1 MANGEQPRA
10 RVAVRSAPTPATAA
24 SKDAAERRPRWWR
37 TALLILLAFGLLG
50 AVPIML
56 AGEIGGAWRLHIPGT
71 PDYYR
76 TTPTP
81 ARAYTDTLPRQ
92 AWIAFTA
99 QVYPT
104 PAPTESVATL
114 EPGFPVTVTAHSVA
128 RRVLWSYIAW
138 RGPTASAGGNG
149 WILDSVTVAYG
160 GQARPIGDLG
170 ALGPALGRWA
180 APRATQIA
188 AVLYFADAGQLY
200 RLNDTRSFAL
210 GSGFSPMLIAD
221 LYAVSE
227 AHQTSPSAPVLTAL
241 ATRSPSS
248 DGIVP
253 PLVYVQ
259 LGGANG
265 LNTFLIHTGVSGIV
279 PGANGWDTGSATASG
294 LIQFYA
300 TLTSG
305 VLLSQTDR
313 AALVTL
319 LQQANAGATATLLGA
334 GRVPAGSFLVSA
346 ATDMS
351 NGWDTSASGI
361 LRLASGALVVAVA
374 ATGQPTQ
381 QAGAMLLADFLAQV
395 ESLAV

>member
-24 SKDAAERRPRWWR
+24 GKDAAERRPRWWR
-37 TALLILLAFGLLG
+37 TALLILLAFALLG
-50 AVPIML
+50 AVPILL

-81 ARAYTDTLPRQ
+81 ARADTDTLPRQ
-92 AWIAFTA
+92 AFIAVTA

-104 PAPTESVATL
+104 PAQTASVATL
-114 EPGFPVTVTAHSVA
+114 EPGFPVTITAHNVA
-128 RRVLWSYIAW
+128 RRVLWSHIAW
-138 RGPTASAGGNG
+138 DGPTSSSGGNG
-149 WILDSVTVAYG
+149 WILDSATVAYG

-170 ALGPALGRWA
+170 ALAPALGHWA
-180 APRATQIA
+180 APQASQIA
-188 AVLYFADAGQLY
+188 AVLYFAEAGRLY

-210 GSGFSPMLIAD
+210 GSGFSPVLIAD

-227 AHQTSPSAPVLTAL
+227 AHHTPPSAPVLTAL

-248 DGIVP
+248 DGVVP

-300 TLTSG
+300 TLTGG

-313 AALVTL
+313 AALIAL
-319 LQQANAGATATLLGA
+319 LQQANAEATATVLGA
-334 GRVPAGSFLVSA
+334 GHVPAGSFLVSA
-346 ATDMS
+346 QTDTTS
-351 NGWDTSASGI
+351 GWDASASGV

-374 ATGQPTQ
+374 ATGQPTR
-381 QAGAMLLADFLAQV
+381 QAGATLLAGFFAQV
-395 ESLAV
+395 EMVAF

>member
-10 RVAVRSAPTPATAA
+10 RVAVRSAPNSASTAH
-24 SKDAAERRPRWWR
+24 KDAAARRPRWWR
-37 TALLILLAFGLLG
+37 TALLILLGFVVLG
-50 AVPIML
+50 AVPILL
-56 AGEIGGAWRLHIPGT
+56 AGEIGGAWRLHLPGT
-71 PDYYR
+71 PDYYH

-92 AWIAFTA
+92 AWIASTA

-104 PAPTESVATL
+104 AAGTASVATL
-114 EPGFPVTVTAHSVA
+114 EPGFPVTITAHSVA
-128 RRVLWSYIAW
+128 RRVLWSHITW
-138 RGPTASAGGNG
+138 KGPTSASGGEG
-149 WILDSVTVAYG
+149 WILDSATVAYG
-160 GQARPIGDLG
+160 AQARPIGDLG
-170 ALGPALGRWA
+170 ALAPALGHWA
-180 APRATQIA
+180 AQRASQVA
-188 AVLYFADAGQLY
+188 AALYFADAGQLY

-210 GSGFSPMLIAD
+210 GSGFSPVLIAD
-221 LYAVSE
+221 LYAESE
-227 AHQTSPSAPVLTAL
+227 ARSTPPAAPVLSAL

-253 PLVYVQ
+253 PLVYIQ
-259 LGGANG
+259 LGGTNG

-300 TLTSG
+300 NLTSG

-313 AALVTL
+313 AAFFTL
-319 LQQANAGATATLLGA
+319 LQQANASATGTLLGA
-334 GRVPAGSFLVSA
+334 GRVPTGSFLVSA
-346 ATDMS
+346 QTDTT
-351 NGWDTSASGI
+351 NGWDMSASGI

-381 QAGAMLLADFLAQV
+381 QAGAALLAGFFTQVDALA
-395 ESLAV
+395 A